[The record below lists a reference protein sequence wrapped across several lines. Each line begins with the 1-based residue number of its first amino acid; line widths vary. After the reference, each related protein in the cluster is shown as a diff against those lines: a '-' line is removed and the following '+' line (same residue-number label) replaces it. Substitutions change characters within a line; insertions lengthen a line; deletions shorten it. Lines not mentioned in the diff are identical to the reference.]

1 MPGSAVGATFT
12 CAAVAFDEFRRVT
25 ICPTHVPMPKQSTV
39 HTAKKTAN
47 AARFQTNILSVAA
60 GTATVLFAGAGV
72 EFVLDSRPGAIGSGG
87 LAGASGGRGIAI
99 APVRDIGAG

>member
-39 HTAKKTAN
+39 HNAKKTAN

-60 GTATVLFAGAGV
+60 GTATIVFKGAGV
-72 EFVLDSRPGAIGSGG
+72 VFVLDSTPDSIGSGS
-87 LAGASGGRGIAI
+87 LNGAFRGRGVAI
-99 APVRDIGAG
+99 